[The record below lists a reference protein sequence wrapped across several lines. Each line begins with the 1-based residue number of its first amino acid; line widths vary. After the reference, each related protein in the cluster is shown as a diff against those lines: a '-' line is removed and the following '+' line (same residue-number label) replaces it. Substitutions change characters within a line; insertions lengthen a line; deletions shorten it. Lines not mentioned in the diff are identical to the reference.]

1 MDQNPYAP
9 PRAVVSEPQPRISS
23 DAPLFAISLTKLIV
37 MNVVTLG
44 IFELVWLYQHWATI
58 RRRDRSDI
66 WPVPR
71 AIFGVLF
78 GWSLFKRIQREG
90 EQAGVQDG
98 PPLGPLAVLWIIT
111 TMCWRLPEPF
121 DTISLLAPVVTLWV
135 QAHVNRINATVAP
148 EHDRND
154 RFSGVNIVFIVLF
167 CAVLALA
174 LVGALVAPRH

>member
-90 EQAGVQDG
+90 EQAGVQMDRRW
-98 PPLGPLAVLWIIT
+98 AR
-111 TMCWRLPEPF
+111 WRCCG
-121 DTISLLAPVVTLWV
+121 SS
-135 QAHVNRINATVAP
+135 R
-148 EHDRND
+148 R
-154 RFSGVNIVFIVLF
+154 
-167 CAVLALA
+167 CA
-174 LVGALVAPRH
+174 GACPSPSTRSRCSRP